1 MVILTPS
8 LHESEF
14 QKAIKLKVETALGE
28 LGLNQYRVRWDPYE
42 NRGDLFVLNDA
53 AREILVIE
61 VKKTRQ
67 DVLSPRYW
75 DQARKY
81 VLNSQKWEPQAPK
94 IFSITNAEEL
104 CVFCLRPDFTHIK
117 YCLLENGKRTIG
129 QFGPNGEADQ
139 VLNEFKESIKD
150 VLAIC
155 LGRIPVIYDENWYPI
170 LEKFRVELDS
180 LSTDLLNSLNGRLSD
195 HNFRQTYNTWA
206 QSLYPYYSED
216 EKKEVLTNQLAASM
230 MFKALCYEVIRD
242 LLRQVPL
249 HQIKNVRLVP
259 MNQSIRSADILNTL
273 AHLYTDIIR
282 IDYRNI
288 FEAGTIPA
296 TLTLSQAGKASL
308 LSFITALNAIPNARQ
323 EIGDPNFLIATL
335 VNTLVTPIERHETG
349 LTIEDAPIVKSLAH
363 LCIRNPS
370 DKVIDI
376 AAGTCAILEGV
387 YDRLKELKTISNEPA
402 NHGTI
407 LRQLSAIESN
417 QFIGKIGALR
427 LATKNLLEETDFD
440 MEANDAFNITP
451 SADYDVILCNPPY
464 LRQAGMPLDYKE
476 RIRRRIEEEYR
487 NQGIAGAFP
496 YSGGQADKYFYFFE
510 WGLLFVKPGGIIG
523 FILSDK
529 FLNSRNG
536 QYLKKFMLERTNLKA
551 IIKYSGK
558 HFEGFDVTTCFVI
571 AQRPQSNVAPDNT
584 TRFIRLFENITPE
597 KLYELMERAQNC
609 NTSEARV
616 IIETQATL
624 DYLQK
629 WSKKLLNLPQAYDHC
644 YSETFMDNLRHIF
657 ADRVKRGRDNGCN
670 AFFFAKSTGFSIG
683 KKEPIDDFRQR
694 RRDYQLRME
703 DLKGDIETDFLKLAM
718 NSADL
723 PAHYVLDHD
732 DIGREVIV
740 VVPTNTDPNQF
751 PGLKEFIEFAEDV
764 YVDSEGKERAL
775 LDGQITQIPNRQ
787 TVRNR
792 HPWYSLY
799 SSGEREDDYALII
812 PRMHR
817 ATFKILIPQDRVY
830 FSTNFVG
837 FGTMQQM
844 NSDDVKFV
852 AAFLMSSLGQLQFE
866 VEGDWREGLLKVEA
880 GQMYRLKAP
889 DPRQVEDTSKRAII
903 EAFYNLP
910 FGINGL
916 EQPGHDNPRFELDKA
931 VMALFYPGTECEAR
945 AVEVEEA
952 LFQTVQERDPRNTN
966 R

>member
-1 MVILTPS
+1 MVTLTPS
-8 LHESEF
+8 LHESEY
-14 QKAIKLKVETALGE
+14 QKAIKAKVEIALGE
-28 LGLNQYRVRWDPYE
+28 LGLNNYRVRWDPHE

-104 CVFCLRPDFTHIK
+104 CVFCLRPDFTYIK

-139 VLNEFKESIKD
+139 VLGQFKESIKD

-155 LGRIPVIYDENWYPI
+155 LGRIPVNYDENWYPI
-170 LEKFRVELDS
+170 LEKFRVELGS
-180 LSTDLLNSLNGRLSD
+180 LSTDLLSSLNGRLSD
-195 HNFRQTYNTWA
+195 HNFRQTFDTWA
-206 QSLYPYYSED
+206 QSLYPYYSEG
-216 EKKEVLTNQLAASM
+216 EKKEILTNQLAASM

-249 HQIKNVRLVP
+249 HQIKNVRLNP
-259 MNQSIRSADILNTL
+259 MSQSIRSADILSTL

-288 FEAGTIPA
+288 FEAGTIPD

-308 LSFITALNAIPNARQ
+308 SSFITALNAIPNARQ

-335 VNTLVTPIERHETG
+335 VNTLVTPMERHETG
-349 LTIEDAPIVKSLAH
+349 LTIEDAPMVKSLAH
-363 LCIRNPS
+363 LCIGNPS
-370 DKVIDI
+370 DRVIDI
-376 AAGTCAILEGV
+376 AAGTCAILEGA
-387 YDRLKELKTISNEPA
+387 YDRLKELKTVSNEPA
-402 NHGTI
+402 NHGVM
-407 LRQLSAIESN
+407 LRQLSAVESN
-417 QFIGKIGALR
+417 QFIGKVGTLR

-440 MEANDAFNITP
+440 MEANDAFNVTP

-464 LRQAGMPLDYKE
+464 LRQADMPLDYKE
-476 RIRRRIEEEYR
+476 RIRRQIEEGYR
-487 NQGIAGAFP
+487 NQGVMGTFP

-536 QYLKKFMLERTNLKA
+536 ERLKKFMLERTNLKA
-551 IIKYSGK
+551 IIKYSGR

-571 AQRPQSNVAPDNT
+571 AQRLQGNVAPGNT

-597 KLYELMERAQNC
+597 KLSELMESTQDC

-616 IIETQATL
+616 IIEAQADL
-624 DYLQK
+624 DYRQK

-644 YSETFMDNLRHIF
+644 YDQNFIHNLRQIS
-657 ADRVKRGRDNGCN
+657 AGRVKRGRDNGCK
-670 AFFFAKSTGFSIG
+670 AFFFPKSTGFSRG

-694 RRDYQLRME
+694 RSDYQLRIE
-703 DLKGDIETDFLKLAM
+703 GLIGNIETDFLKPAM

-732 DIGREVIV
+732 DIRREVILAI
-740 VVPTNTDPNQF
+740 PHNTDLNQF

-775 LDGQITQIPNRQ
+775 LDGQGTKIPNRS
-787 TVRNR
+787 TIRNR

-799 SSGEREDDYALII
+799 SSSQMEDDYALII

-817 ATFKILIPQDRVY
+817 ATFKILVPQDRVY

-844 NSDDVKFV
+844 NSDDIKFI
-852 AAFLMSSLGQLQFE
+852 AGFLMSSLGQLQFE
-866 VEGDWREGLLKVEA
+866 AEGDWREGLLKVEA

-889 DPRQVEDTSKRAII
+889 DPRQFEDTSKRAII
-903 EAFYNLP
+903 EAFYTLP
-910 FGINGL
+910 FGVNGL